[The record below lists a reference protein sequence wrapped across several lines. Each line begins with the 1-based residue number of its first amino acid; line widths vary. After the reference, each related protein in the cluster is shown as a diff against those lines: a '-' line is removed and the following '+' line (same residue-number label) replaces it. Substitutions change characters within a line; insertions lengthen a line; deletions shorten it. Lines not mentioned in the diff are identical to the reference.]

1 MAATIS
7 TADKILKF
15 IYTSRALQNAVYDK
29 NPLFALMPK
38 QGGFTGRS
46 MIHAIT
52 YGNSQARSADFA
64 LAQARA
70 RINGV
75 TSTAPDIGFN
85 RDVNFTVTRQKN
97 YAMYNIEQEL
107 LLAANGDKASF
118 VKGLTQLVDG
128 ALQTLKNDFGRD
140 VYGDGSGALCQISA
154 VSGSTSTTTFTV
166 GEGITQIEVG
176 MPIVVSTGSTKTA
189 LIRTPNSTGS
199 VPVLSVNRSAGTF
212 IADNTA
218 VSGATGLG
226 AVAGDWLFIAGDR
239 PAAAITNANALK
251 IFGLDAWNPVTAP
264 VGGDAFFGTDR
275 SVDVTRLA
283 GQRLDISSLQ
293 PEEGYI
299 TALAALAREDGD
311 PSHIFTSFTDEKNL
325 KLALGSRVDAEYTA
339 VGDVGFESIRLR
351 GSNGTVKVYADRNAP
366 VGTARILT
374 LNTWEFRHLGELV
387 NKGDAGGDGGLA
399 RESQADRFEGRMATY
414 GNVLC
419 YKPAANMVATLPT

>member
-38 QGGFTGRS
+38 QSGFNGRS

-52 YGNSQARSADFA
+52 YGNSNARSPVFA
-64 LAQARA
+64 TAQGRA
-70 RINGV
+70 GINGAAG
-75 TSTAPDIGFN
+75 TDSGFN

-97 YAMYNIEQEL
+97 YAMYTIEQEL
-107 LLAANGDKASF
+107 LLAANGDRASF

-128 ALQTLKNDFGRD
+128 TLQTLKNDFGRD
-140 VYGDGSGALCQISA
+140 IYGDGSGALGQA
-154 VSGSTSTTTFTV
+154 TLVSGAGPFTVTV
-166 GEGITQIEVG
+166 GEAITQIEVG
-176 MPIVVSTGSTKTA
+176 MEVVASTGSTKTA
-189 LIRTPNSTGS
+189 ILRNSGGGVVVQT
-199 VPVLSVNRSAGTF
+199 VNRSAGTF
-212 IADNTA
+212 TITTNPDTITA
-218 VSGATGLG
+218 N
-226 AVAGDWLFIAGDR
+226 DWLFIKNDR
-239 PAAAITNANALK
+239 QVAAITANSQYLK
-251 IFGLDAWNPVTAP
+251 IAGVDAWNPATAP
-264 VGGDAFFGTDR
+264 SGGESFFGVDR
-275 SVDVTRLA
+275 SIDVTRLS

-325 KLALGSRVDAEYTA
+325 KLALGSRVDAEYTS

-351 GSNGTVKVYADRNAP
+351 GPNGTVKVYADRNAP

-374 LNTWEFRHLGELV
+374 LDTWEFRHLGDLV
-387 NKGDAGGDGGLA
+387 NKGDAAGDGGLA
-399 RESQADRFEGRMATY
+399 REYQADRFEGRMSVY
-414 GNVLC
+414 GNALC